1 MLLFAQ
7 ARLSG
12 KQELMGPESRPTDK
26 IDLEDQPIAPGISWT
41 GLAGPAA
48 LGRSILLA
56 PGVDVPAPWTNCE
69 RISLNSVSIA
79 NPTTLRLVRRT
90 FLTRSSVV
98 YEIDPRMQEPLG
110 GTDQRQV
117 WEVEP
122 NSDLV
127 AEATWRLACSNAVDA
142 RDVTHPRWPL
152 AAMAIEAGA
161 SPATGRDA
169 DVVLPDGTPAW
180 CDGGPLHLWEVG
192 DQRLGEVAVVP
203 HSALTRGLLTTVGAT
218 SPTAALAPDQLLAVA
233 DPSTRARIIAPAGSG
248 KTRVLTERARHVL
261 DSGVPV
267 DSLLLVAFNK
277 RAQQEMRERTS
288 DHPRLQIQ
296 TLNALALSVL
306 NGTNGFVSRGTRLQ
320 TINER
325 DVRAIL
331 SDSEYVKYPR
341 KTNTDPAAAWIDALT
356 EVRLGL
362 RSPQSVED
370 AYRGDLEGFAA
381 FFPHYRQYLAEHSQV
396 DFDEQIYLGIEV
408 LLRDPRVRLAAEQ
421 RAEVLLVDEYQDL
434 TPAHMLLLRLLAGP
448 SLSIFGVGD
457 DDQTI
462 YGFSGA
468 TPEWLV
474 RFEDHVPEAVHHAL
488 EVNYRC
494 PAPVI
499 TAAFN
504 LLSRNAVRVPKEIRP
519 GPNNVRSADSFAVA
533 KVDDQ
538 VQHVTDHVR
547 SLLDAGSKPSEIA
560 VLSRVNALLFPVQV
574 ALLEAGVPVN
584 LRDGGDFLK
593 SSGVESALAW
603 LRLAVRPDRMSGA
616 DIVLAVRRPGRGISP
631 RARGWMGEQ
640 ATVEGLTRLA
650 GRMDESTSK
659 KITEFVGDIERIT
672 RFAEH
677 ATTPELI
684 EFIRTEIGL
693 DRALATLD
701 ASHQGRNSASN
712 SDGLR
717 SLIALGR
724 QHADPKTFDE
734 WLWRLLHEP
743 PDENGVVIAT
753 VHKVKGLEWPH
764 VIVFDVSSTIFP
776 HRLSTDIEEERRVF
790 HVAIT
795 RCTTSLV
802 VTADAEVPSIFLN
815 ELAAPADLP
824 HSIRDEDAEPGS
836 SQNPVAKDLVVAEVG
851 LRFTWGGYDCVVRAV
866 DLSGA
871 AVSAGGARI
880 TVPFGSR
887 VQVNGR
893 TRSLGLQSATKSRRA
908 PGPILKAD
916 AGLYSVL
923 KAWRLEQARA
933 DKVPAFVVFNDRT
946 LEELSSVRPSTVVE
960 LLAISGIGPA
970 KVDRYGDQ
978 IIAIIEQTE
987 RG

>member
-1 MLLFAQ
+1 MD
-7 ARLSG
+7 
-12 KQELMGPESRPTDK
+12 PESRPTDE
-26 IDLEDQPIAPGISWT
+26 IDLEDHPSGPGFSWT
-41 GLAGPAA
+41 GLAGPSA
-48 LGRSILLA
+48 LGRSVLLA
-56 PGVDVPAPWTNCE
+56 PGVDAPTPWANSE
-69 RISLNSVSIA
+69 RISLNDISIVSS
-79 NPTTLRLVRRT
+79 TTLRVVRRA
-90 FLTRSSVV
+90 FLKRLPIV
-98 YEIDPRMQEPLG
+98 YEIDPTMQEPSG
-110 GTDQRQV
+110 GTDQREV
-117 WEVEP
+117 WDIEP
-122 NSDLV
+122 NTDLV

-142 RDVTHPRWPL
+142 RDVSHPTWPL
-152 AAMAIEAGA
+152 AAMATKSGA
-161 SPATGRDA
+161 SPATGRAA
-169 DVVLPDGTPAW
+169 DVVLPDGTFVW
-180 CDGGPLHLWEVG
+180 CDGGPLQLWEVG
-192 DQRLGEVAVVP
+192 DQRLGGVAVLP
-203 HSALTRGLLTTVGAT
+203 RAALTRGLLTPVVAT
-218 SPTAALAPDQLLAVA
+218 SPAAALAPDQLLAVA

-306 NGTNGFVSRGTRLQ
+306 NGTNGFVSRGTKLQ

-331 SDSEYVKYPR
+331 SGSEYVKYPR
-341 KTNTDPAAAWIDALT
+341 KTNTDPAASWIDALT

-370 AYRGDLEGFAA
+370 SYRGDLEGFAV
-381 FFPHYRQYLAEHSQV
+381 FFPHYRRYLVEHNQV
-396 DFDEQIYLGIEV
+396 DFDEQIYLAIEV

-421 RAEVLLVDEYQDL
+421 RAEVMLVDEYQDL

-488 EVNYRC
+488 EINYRC

-504 LLSRNAVRVPKEIRP
+504 LLSRNAVRVPKKIRP

-533 KVDDQ
+533 MVNDQ
-538 VQHVTDHVR
+538 LQQVTNHVR
-547 SLLDAGSKPSEIA
+547 LLLDAGTKPSEIA
-560 VLSRVNALLFPVQV
+560 VLSRVNALLVPVQV
-574 ALLEAGVPVN
+574 ALLEDGVPVN
-584 LRDGGDFLK
+584 LRDGSDFLK

-603 LRLAVRPDRMSGA
+603 LRLAVRPDRMGGA
-616 DIVLAVRRPGRGISP
+616 DIMLAVRRPGRGISP
-631 RARGWMGEQ
+631 KAREWMGEQ
-640 ATVEGLTRLA
+640 ATVEGLARLA
-650 GRMDESTSK
+650 GRMDEPTSK
-659 KITEFVGDIERIT
+659 KITEFVHDLERIT
-672 RFAEH
+672 RFAER
-677 ATTPELI
+677 ATTPQLI

-724 QHADPKTFDE
+724 LHADPKTFDD
-734 WLWRLLHEP
+734 WLWRLLNTP

-764 VIVFDVSSTIFP
+764 VIVYDASSTVFP

-802 VTADAEVPSIFLN
+802 ITADAEAPSIFLN
-815 ELAAPADLP
+815 ELTAPADLP
-824 HSIRDEDAEPGS
+824 RSIRDEGAASAS
-836 SQNPVAKDLVVAEVG
+836 SQSPVANEPVAAEVG
-851 LRFTWGGYDCVVRAV
+851 LRFTWGGYDCVVRVV
-866 DLSGA
+866 DLNGA
-871 AVSAGGARI
+871 LVSAGGARI

-893 TRSLGLQSATKSRRA
+893 ARSLSPPSSTKARRV
-908 PGPILKAD
+908 PGPISEAN
-916 AGLYSVL
+916 AGLYNFL

-933 DKVPAFVVFNDRT
+933 DKVPAYVVFTNQT
-946 LEELSSVRPSTVVE
+946 LEELANVRPGTVAE
-960 LLAISGIGPA
+960 LLTISGIGPA

-978 IIAIIEQTE
+978 ILAIIGQTE
-987 RG
+987 GG

>member
-1 MLLFAQ
+1 
-7 ARLSG
+7 
-12 KQELMGPESRPTDK
+12 MGSESRPTDK
-26 IDLEDQPIAPGISWT
+26 IAMDDQSSGPAISWT

-48 LGRSILLA
+48 LGRSVLLA
-56 PGVDVPAPWTNCE
+56 PGVGAPAPWSNCE
-69 RISLNSVSIA
+69 RISLNGVSIA
-79 NPTTLRLVRRT
+79 NPMTLRVVRRA
-90 FLTRSSVV
+90 FLTRSPVV
-98 YEIDPRMQEPLG
+98 FEIDPTMQEPVG
-110 GTDQRQV
+110 GMDQRQV

-142 RDVTHPRWPL
+142 RDVSHPRWPL
-152 AAMAIEAGA
+152 AAMAIKTGA
-161 SPATGRDA
+161 SPATGPDA
-169 DVVLPDGTPAW
+169 DVVLTDGTPAW

-192 DQRLGEVAVVP
+192 DQRLGGVVAVP
-203 HSALTRGLLTTVGAT
+203 RAALTRGMLTPVGAT
-218 SPTAALAPDQLLAVA
+218 SPAAALAPDQLLAVA

-248 KTRVLTERARHVL
+248 KTRVLAERARHVL

-306 NGTNGFVSRGTRLQ
+306 NGTNGFASRGTRLQ
-320 TINER
+320 TISER

-341 KTNTDPAAAWIDALT
+341 KTNTDPAASWIDALT

-370 AYRGDLEGFAA
+370 AYRGDLEGFAE
-381 FFPHYRQYLAEHSQV
+381 FFPHYRQYLAEHNQV
-396 DFDEQIYLGIEV
+396 DFDEQIYLAIEV
-408 LLRDPRVRLAAEQ
+408 LLRDPRARLAAER

-474 RFEDHVPEAVHHAL
+474 RFDEHVPEAVHHAL

-519 GPNNVRSADSFAVA
+519 GPNNVRTADSFAVA

-538 VQHVTDHVR
+538 VEYVANHVR
-547 SLLDAGSKPSEIA
+547 SLLDAGSTPSEIA
-560 VLSRVNALLFPVQV
+560 VLSRVNALLVPVQV
-574 ALLEAGVPVN
+574 ALLEAGIPVN

-603 LRLAVRPDRMSGA
+603 LRLAMRPDRMSGA
-616 DIVLAVRRPGRGISP
+616 DIMLAVRRPGRGISP
-631 RARGWMGEQ
+631 RARGWMAEQ
-640 ATVEGLTRLA
+640 TTVEGLTRLA

-659 KITEFVGDIERIT
+659 KITEFVNDIERIT
-672 RFAEH
+672 GIAER

-712 SDGLR
+712 SDGPR

-724 QHADPKTFDE
+724 QHADPKTFDD
-734 WLWRLLHEP
+734 WLWRLLHTP

-764 VIVFDVSSTIFP
+764 VIVYDASSSIFP

-802 VTADAEVPSIFLN
+802 ITADADSPSIFLN
-815 ELAAPADLP
+815 ELTAPSDVP
-824 HSIRDEDAEPGS
+824 RSIRDEDAEPGS
-836 SQNPVAKDLVVAEVG
+836 SQSPAARDPVAAEVG
-851 LRFTWGGYDCVVRAV
+851 LRFTWGGYDCMVRAV
-866 DLSGA
+866 DLCGA
-871 AVSAGGARI
+871 LVSAGEARI

-887 VQVNGR
+887 VQVNGQ
-893 TRSLGLQSATKSRRA
+893 TRSLGLQLPTKTRRA
-908 PGPILKAD
+908 PGPILEAD
-916 AGLYSVL
+916 AGLYNVL

-933 DKVPAFVVFNDRT
+933 DKVPAYVIFTDRT

-978 IIAIIEQTE
+978 ILAIIEQTE
-987 RG
+987 GG